1 MTDVKSKEGN
11 EYRNNLT
18 IYVAKDNNNLEN
30 CVNGHLVSNH
40 NYTLVINGNLSIRQ
54 MIDVNLVCFPSP
66 VGNRLCR
73 QHAVLP
79 E

>member
-1 MTDVKSKEGN
+1 MDVKSKEGN

-18 IYVAKDNNNLEN
+18 IYVAKGNNGLEN

-54 MIDVNLVCFPSP
+54 MIDVCEIIIIIIIISFHFISFD
-66 VGNRLCR
+66 G
-73 QHAVLP
+73 
-79 E
+79 